1 MTAPH
6 VDTASTTSGLVK
18 PVVTLVGRPNVGKS
32 TLFNRLTRSRDALVA
47 DLPGLTRD
55 RIYGDGKIGDRPY
68 IVVDTGGL
76 TREAEG
82 IAGHMADQARQAMQE
97 ADVILFLVDGRA
109 GLTSADEDIA
119 ASLRQLGKRVVLTIN
134 KSEGAD
140 PDLIAAEFQRLGLGQ
155 PQTISS
161 AHGEGV
167 AQLMAHVLAGLPD
180 VSAMSAGEEDGI
192 RVAVVGRPNVGK
204 STLVNR
210 MLGEERV
217 VVFDE
222 AGTTRDSIYIPYER
236 DGQRYVLIDT
246 AGVRRRA
253 RVEDAI
259 EKFSIVKTLQ
269 AIDAAHVVIMVMDAA
284 EGVHNQD
291 VSLAGMVV
299 ERGRAMVIA
308 VNKWDGLSQEQRQRV
323 KSEIDRRLPF
333 LDFASFHFISAL
345 HGSGVGDLFGTV
357 VRAYKAAMRKMPTP
371 ELTRLLQ
378 DAVMHNAPPI
388 AHGRRIKL
396 RYAHQ
401 GGSNPPLIIV
411 HGTQTESVPAAYQ
424 RYLVN
429 SFHAA
434 LRLKGTP
441 LRIEFKSG
449 ENPYADKKNALT
461 PRQIERRRR
470 QRRIFKKK
478 D

>member
-1 MTAPH
+1 M
-6 VDTASTTSGLVK
+6 K

-32 TLFNRLTRSRDALVA
+32 TLFNRLTRTRDALVA

-55 RIYGDGKIGDRPY
+55 RIYGDGKVGDRPY

-76 TREAEG
+76 SADSDG
-82 IAGHMADQARQAMQE
+82 VAGHMAEQARQAMQE

-109 GLTSADEDIA
+109 GLTTGDEHIA
-119 ASLRQLGKRVVLTIN
+119 ASLRHLGKRVVLAVN
-134 KSEGAD
+134 KSEGAN
-140 PDLIAAEFQRLGLGQ
+140 PDLVAADFQTLGLGQ
-155 PQTISS
+155 PHPLSA

-167 AQLMAHVLAGLPD
+167 APLMDEVLAGLPD
-180 VSAMSAGEEDGI
+180 VGAAQAEDEDVI

-217 VVFDE
+217 VVYDE

-236 DGQRYVLIDT
+236 DEQHYVLIDT
-246 AGVRRRA
+246 AGVRRRG
-253 RVEDAI
+253 RVDEAI

-291 VSLAGMVV
+291 VSLAGMVA

-308 VNKWDGLSQEQRQRV
+308 VNKWDGLAFDQRQRV
-323 KSEIDRRLPF
+323 KTEIDRRLPF
-333 LDFASFHFISAL
+333 LDFASLHFISAL
-345 HGSGVGDLFGTV
+345 HGSGVGDLFDAV
-357 VRAYKAAMRKMPTP
+357 QRSYRAAMRKLPTP

-378 DAVMHNAPPI
+378 DAVTHYPPPLVR
-388 AHGRRIKL
+388 GRRIKL

-401 GGSNPPLIIV
+401 GGSNPPLIVI
-411 HGTQTESVPAAYQ
+411 HGTQTEAVPASYQ

-429 SFHAA
+429 TFREH
-434 LRLKGTP
+434 LRLRGTP

-449 ENPYADKKNALT
+449 ENPYADKKNVLT

-470 QRRIFKKK
+470 QRRVFKKK

>member
-1 MTAPH
+1 M
-6 VDTASTTSGLVK
+6 K
-18 PVVTLVGRPNVGKS
+18 PVITLVGRPNVGKS

-76 TREAEG
+76 SADADG
-82 IAGHMADQARQAMQE
+82 VAGHMADQARQAMQE
-97 ADVILFLVDGRA
+97 ADVVLFLVDGRA
-109 GLTSADEDIA
+109 GLTTGDEHIA
-119 ASLRQLGKRVVLTIN
+119 VSLRQMHKRVILAVN
-134 KSEGAD
+134 KSEGAN
-140 PDLIAAEFQRLGLGQ
+140 PDLITVDFQTLGLGQ
-155 PQTISS
+155 PFSVS
-161 AHGEGV
+161 AAHGEGV
-167 AQLMAHVLAGLPD
+167 SRLMGDVLAGLPD
-180 VSAMSAGEEDGI
+180 VGKADENPNDAI

-236 DGQRYVLIDT
+236 DEQRYVLIDT
-246 AGVRRRA
+246 AGVRRRG
-253 RVEDAI
+253 RVEETV

-291 VSLAGMVV
+291 LSLAGMVV
-299 ERGRAMVIA
+299 ERGRAMVIT
-308 VNKWDGLSQEQRQRV
+308 VNKWDGLSSDQRQRV
-323 KSEIDRRLPF
+323 KTEIDRRLPF
-333 LDFASFHFISAL
+333 LDFASMHFISAL
-345 HGSGVGDLFGTV
+345 HGSGVGDLFV
-357 VRAYKAAMRKMPTP
+357 AVQRSYRAAMRKMPTP
-371 ELTRLLQ
+371 DLTRLLQ
-378 DAVMHNAPPI
+378 DAVTHYPPPL
-388 AHGRRIKL
+388 ARGRRIKL

-401 GGSNPPLIIV
+401 GGSNPPLIII
-411 HGTQTESVPAAYQ
+411 HGTQTDAVPASYQ

-429 SFHAA
+429 SFREA
-434 LRLKGTP
+434 LRLRGTP

-449 ENPYADKKNALT
+449 ENPYADKKNVLT
-461 PRQIERRRR
+461 PRQLERR
-470 QRRIFKKK
+470 QRQRRVFKKK
-478 D
+478 S

>member
-1 MTAPH
+1 MS
-6 VDTASTTSGLVK
+6 STDQSAYPMPPVMK

-32 TLFNRLTRSRDALVA
+32 TLFNRLTRTRDALVA

-55 RIYGDGKIGDRPY
+55 RIYGDGKYGDRPY

-76 TREAEG
+76 TDEADG
-82 IAGHMADQARQAMQE
+82 VAGHMAEQARQAMQE
-97 ADVILFLVDGRA
+97 ADVIVFLVDGRA
-109 GLTSADEDIA
+109 GLTGADQQIA
-119 ASLRQLGKRVVLTIN
+119 ASLRQLGKRVVVTVN

-140 PDLIAAEFQRLGLGQ
+140 ENVIAAEFQRLGLGQ
-155 PQTISS
+155 PQAISA
-161 AHGEGV
+161 AHGEGI
-167 AQLMAHVLAGLPD
+167 AQLMEHVLAGLPD
-180 VSAMSAGEEDGI
+180 VGAARAREDEGI

-246 AGVRRRA
+246 AGIRRRA
-253 RVEDAI
+253 RVDDAI

-308 VNKWDGLSQEQRQRV
+308 VNKWDGLPHDQRQRV
-323 KSEIDRRLPF
+323 KTEIDRRLPF
-333 LDFASFHFISAL
+333 LDFATMSFISAL
-345 HGSGVGDLFGTV
+345 HGSGVGDLFGAV
-357 VRAYKAAMRKMPTP
+357 VRAYQAAMRKIPTP
-371 ELTRLLQ
+371 DLTRLLQ
-378 DAVMHNAPPI
+378 DAVVHYPPPL
-388 AHGRRIKL
+388 ARGRRIKL

-401 GGSNPPLIIV
+401 GGSNPPLIII
-411 HGTQTESVPAAYQ
+411 HGTQTEAVPASYQ
-424 RYLVN
+424 RYLIN
-429 SFHAA
+429 AFREA

-449 ENPYADKKNALT
+449 ENPYADRKNVLT
-461 PRQIERRRR
+461 PRQVERRRR
-470 QRRIFKKK
+470 QRRIFKK

>member
-1 MTAPH
+1 MSPP
-6 VDTASTTSGLVK
+6 VK
-18 PVVTLVGRPNVGKS
+18 PVITLVGRPNVGKS
-32 TLFNRLTRSRDALVA
+32 TLFNRLTRTRDALVA

-55 RIYGDGKIGDRPY
+55 RIYGDGKLGDKPY

-76 TREAEG
+76 GSEAG
-82 IAGHMADQARQAMQE
+82 AIAGQMAEQARQAMQE

-109 GLTSADEDIA
+109 GLTAGDEQIA
-119 ASLRQLGKRVVLTIN
+119 AALRTLGKRVVLAVN
-134 KSEGAD
+134 KSEGAA
-140 PDLIAAEFQRLGLGQ
+140 PHLIGAEFQALGLGQ
-155 PQTISS
+155 PAMLSA

-167 AQLMAHVLAGLPD
+167 AELMATVLAGLPD
-180 VSAMSAGEEDGI
+180 VGAPAGEEEGI

-284 EGVHNQD
+284 EGVHAQD
-291 VSLAGMVV
+291 VSLAGMVA
-299 ERGRAMVIA
+299 ERGRAMLIA
-308 VNKWDGLSQEQRQRV
+308 VNKWDGLPPDQRQRV

-333 LDFASFHFISAL
+333 LDFARYHYISAL
-345 HGSGVGDLFGTV
+345 HGSGVGDLFESV
-357 VRAYKAAMRKMPTP
+357 VRAYRAAMRKLPTP

-378 DAVMHNAPPI
+378 DAVVNYPPPI

-401 GGSNPPLIIV
+401 GGSNPPLIII
-411 HGTQTESVPAAYQ
+411 HGTQTEAVPASYQ

-429 SFHAA
+429 AFRKV
-434 LRLKGTP
+434 LRLDGTP

-449 ENPYADKKNALT
+449 ENPYADKKNVLT
-461 PRQIERRRR
+461 PRQIEKRRR

-478 D
+478 E

>member
-1 MTAPH
+1 M
-6 VDTASTTSGLVK
+6 STVMK
-18 PVVTLVGRPNVGKS
+18 PVITLVGRPNVGKS

-76 TREAEG
+76 GGDEENITG
-82 IAGHMADQARQAMQE
+82 QMAAQARQAMKE
-97 ADVILFLVDGRA
+97 ADAILLLVDGRHGLSA
-109 GLTSADEDIA
+109 GDEQVADY
-119 ASLRQLGKRVVLTIN
+119 LRQLGKRVFVAVN
-134 KSEGAD
+134 KSEGANTHVISAD
-140 PDLIAAEFQRLGLGQ
+140 FQSLGLGQ
-155 PQTISS
+155 PYAISA
-161 AHGEGV
+161 AHGDGIG
-167 AQLMAHVLAGLPD
+167 ALMEAVLADLPRVTD
-180 VSAMSAGEEDGI
+180 GSEEAEDGSI

-204 STLVNR
+204 STLINR

-269 AIDAAHVVIMVMDAA
+269 AIDAAHVVIMVMDAS
-284 EGVHNQD
+284 EGVHAQD
-291 VSLAGMVV
+291 TGLAGMVV

-308 VNKWDGLSQEQRQRV
+308 INKWDGLSQDQRQVV
-323 KSEIDRRLPF
+323 KTDIDRRLPF
-333 LDFASFHFISAL
+333 LEFAKFHFISAL

-357 VRAYKAAMRKMPTP
+357 VNAYQAAMRKFPTP
-371 ELTRLLQ
+371 QLTRTLES
-378 DAVMHNAPPI
+378 AVSGYPPPLV
-388 AHGRRIKL
+388 HGRRIKL

-411 HGTQTESVPAAYQ
+411 HGNQAEAVPATYQ

-429 SFHAA
+429 TFRKV
-434 LRLKGTP
+434 LRLQGTP
-441 LRIEFKSG
+441 LRMEFKTG
-449 ENPYADKKNALT
+449 VNPYAGKKNVLT
-461 PRQIERRRR
+461 PRQIEKRRRL
-470 QRRIFKKK
+470 QRHHKK
-478 D
+478 DAR

>member
-1 MTAPH
+1 MSET
-6 VDTASTTSGLVK
+6 LK
-18 PVVTLVGRPNVGKS
+18 PVVVLVGRPNVGKS

-55 RIYGDGKIGDRPY
+55 RIYGDGKFGDRPY

-76 TREAEG
+76 TPGAEG
-82 IAGHMADQARQAMQE
+82 VAGHMAEQARQAMRE

-119 ASLRQLGKRVVLTIN
+119 AQLRVLGKHVVIAIN

-140 PDLIAAEFQRLGLGQ
+140 HDLIAAEFQRLGLGQ
-155 PQTISS
+155 PQPISS

-180 VSAMSAGEEDGI
+180 VSAIEAGEEEGI

-204 STLVNR
+204 STLINR

-308 VNKWDGLSQEQRQRV
+308 VNKWDGLSQERRQRV

-345 HGSGVGDLFGTV
+345 HGSGVGDLFDTL
-357 VRAYKAAMRKMPTP
+357 VRAYKAAMRKLPTP

-401 GGSNPPLIIV
+401 GGSNPPLIVV

-424 RYLVN
+424 RYLIN
-429 SFHAA
+429 SFREA

-449 ENPYADKKNALT
+449 ENPYADKKNVLT

>member
-1 MTAPH
+1 M
-6 VDTASTTSGLVK
+6 SEIMK

-55 RIYGDGKIGDRPY
+55 RIYGDGKMGDRPY

-76 TREAEG
+76 TSQAEG

-109 GLTSADEDIA
+109 GLTSGDEDIA
-119 ASLRQLGKRVVLTIN
+119 AHLRGLGKRVVLTVN

-155 PQTISS
+155 PQAISS
-161 AHGEGV
+161 AHGEGI
-167 AQLMAHVLAGLPD
+167 AELMEHVLAGLPD
-180 VSAMSAGEEDGI
+180 VSTLEASEEDGI

-204 STLVNR
+204 STLINR

-269 AIDAAHVVIMVMDAA
+269 AIDAAHVVILVIDAA

-291 VSLAGMVV
+291 VSLAGMVL

-308 VNKWDGLSQEQRQRV
+308 VNKWDGLAHDQRQRV

-333 LDFASFHFISAL
+333 LDFARFHFISAL
-345 HGSGVGDLFGTV
+345 HGSGVGDLFDTL

-371 ELTRLLQ
+371 ELTRVLQ

-388 AHGRRIKL
+388 VHGRRIKL

-424 RYLVN
+424 RYLIN
-429 SFHAA
+429 SFREA

-441 LRIEFKSG
+441 LRVEFKSG
-449 ENPYADKKNALT
+449 ENPYSEKKNVLT
-461 PRQIERRRR
+461 PRQIEKRRR